1 MKFAIPV
8 IDGLLSS
15 HWGQTSDF
23 LIIEVNDS
31 KQVVG
36 KETMTTETHDCHGTP
51 LALAKKGV
59 NVVLAGGMGMGP
71 RSVFESN
78 GVKV

>member
-1 MKFAIPV
+1 MLMKFAIPV

-15 HWGQTSDF
+15 HWGQTSEF

-36 KETMTTETHDCHGTP
+36 KETMTMATHDCHGTP
-51 LALAKKGV
+51 LALAKKASTLYWRAAWQGAAFG
-59 NVVLAGGMGMGP
+59 L
-71 RSVFESN
+71 
-78 GVKV
+78 